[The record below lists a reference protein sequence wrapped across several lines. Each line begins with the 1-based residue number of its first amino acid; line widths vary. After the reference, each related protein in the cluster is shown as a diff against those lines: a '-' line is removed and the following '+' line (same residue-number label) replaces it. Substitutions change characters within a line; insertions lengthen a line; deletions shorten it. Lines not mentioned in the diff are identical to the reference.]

1 MKIAICSDVHL
12 EFGQLTLKN
21 TENAEVLI
29 LSGDIC
35 TACDLLPNDNR
46 SFIGTAKSNRYHEFF
61 SKCSSEFH
69 HVVYIAG
76 NHEHYHGDYA
86 ETLKILKQ
94 QLAYLGNVHVLDK
107 EVFDLGDYR
116 FIGGTL
122 WTDMNQEDT
131 TTIRHIADM
140 MNDFRIVKNS
150 NRMTTRKM
158 MKYKKDADGKYM
170 MEKDGDINRMVEEG
184 WEFKEYVSTFSPT
197 DAVEDHK
204 KMLDYIKL
212 VYTDTPP
219 WMTTIVVGHH
229 APSKSSTH
237 PRYKDEE
244 LMNGGYSSDLTDF
257 IIDRPGIKLWTHGH
271 THEDF
276 DYMIGTC
283 RIVCNPRGYID
294 YEEKADHF
302 ELKYIEV

>member
-1 MKIAICSDVHL
+1 
-12 EFGQLTLKN
+12 
-21 TENAEVLI
+21 
-29 LSGDIC
+29 
-35 TACDLLPNDNR
+35 
-46 SFIGTAKSNRYHEFF
+46 
-61 SKCSSEFH
+61 
-69 HVVYIAG
+69 
-76 NHEHYHGDYA
+76 
-86 ETLKILKQ
+86 
-94 QLAYLGNVHVLDK
+94 
-107 EVFDLGDYR
+107 
-116 FIGGTL
+116 
-122 WTDMNQEDT
+122 
-131 TTIRHIADM
+131 
-140 MNDFRIVKNS
+140 
-150 NRMTTRKM
+150 
-158 MKYKKDADGKYM
+158 

-244 LMNGGYSSDLTDF
+244 LMNGGYSSDLTEF

-294 YEEKADHF
+294 YEERADHF